1 MDRICFVTT
10 GATAPFPEL
19 IAKVL
24 SPECLAEFEKEGFT
38 KMSIQCGDLLTEF
51 KAGKFIPPKGTC
63 KLAVE
68 AFDFKNS
75 LHDDMRLCQAKE
87 GARKHGLIIM
97 HAGAGSVMDAMRL
110 GLTMVVVANPSLL
123 DNHQDELAQEL
134 DDQNYATRS
143 DVDGLAK
150 AIRLACLKQTKP
162 WAPQRG
168 TVKNI
173 IDDVVGYQADGKQ
186 SKYCHWEIASV
197 FDFYN
202 VD

>member
-1 MDRICFVTT
+1 MERVIFITT

-19 IAKVL
+19 VAKAL

-38 KMSIQCGDLLTEF
+38 KVYLQCGDVLAEF
-51 KAGKFIPPKGTC
+51 QKGTYIPPQGTC
-63 KLAVE
+63 RLSVE

-87 GARKHGLIIM
+87 GVRKQGLIIM
-97 HAGAGSVMDAMRL
+97 HAGAGTVMDAMRL
-110 GLTMVVVANPSLL
+110 GLAMIVVANPALL

-134 DDQNYATRS
+134 EDQNYATRS

-150 AIRLACLKQTKP
+150 AIRVALMKQSKP
-162 WAPQRG
+162 WAPQHA

-173 IDDVVGYQADGKQ
+173 IDDVVGYQADV
-186 SKYCHWEIASV
+186 SSRLV
-197 FDFYN
+197 LD
-202 VD
+202 